1 MAPQSIRSRAGG
13 TARFFATVSQ
23 AEAEGWRGSL
33 EALEAGEG
41 GPGWRIDC
49 GSEGEGGCQSRG
61 ERQGL
66 ASRGGGQSGDSR
78 GRGMFWGTRAG
89 QAAGAPKARSGLAGE
104 VVQGFVQ
111 SASGRRLGAG
121 CWSKTMR
128 KSQIGQTAYGGEVP
142 RGLSEPAACG

>member
-1 MAPQSIRSRAGG
+1 VGG
-13 TARFFATVSQ
+13 TARFFATVFQ
-23 AEAEGWRGSL
+23 AKAEGWRGS
-33 EALEAGEG
+33 LEAGEG

-49 GSEGEGGCQSRG
+49 GSEGEGAYQSRC
-61 ERQGL
+61 ERQEL
-66 ASRGGGQSGDSR
+66 SSRGGTQSGDLR
-78 GRGMFWGTRAG
+78 GRGMFWRTRAG
-89 QAAGAPKARSGLAGE
+89 QAAGAPEARSVPAGE
-104 VVQGFVQ
+104 VGQRLVQ